1 MKQPSFVLVW
11 TLASVFGATGALVA
25 QEPAA
30 PRTVR
35 ARAAEAPKAA
45 PQDPAASVRREL
57 RKILAEVD
65 QQDLS
70 AEEKQLVRQAIER
83 AAKKVAEANAKPPAP
98 LLLAQRVTP
107 AAEPPAPP
115 APPAPPVAPMVAQK
129 LPKGAIIV
137 QEVEGKPMMVQLEGK
152 EGNLRIVSPSGTK
165 ATDIEVRTY
174 TDKPVVVVEGQPI
187 DTKKPPRTFTVVRQ
201 AKDGAELELEALKV
215 VEAQRK
221 EAVERAVKVAKE
233 SQDLQREIAGV
244 RERAMVVRAKAEAE
258 RAKVEAERAAHRGGD
273 GNRELREMMEQMR
286 KEMQELRQMVR
297 EMQKQPQPTER
308 RRQASVV
315 ERAKVEGSRIA
326 PARIAEAVVE
336 SPEVEIA
343 ETVEIVEVEAPKLEV
358 RTYPV
363 QRSGR

>member
-25 QEPAA
+25 QEPSA

-35 ARAAEAPKAA
+35 ARAAETPKAA

-115 APPAPPVAPMVAQK
+115 APPTVAQM
-129 LPKGAIIV
+129 LPKGAIVV
-137 QEVEGKPMMVQLEGK
+137 QGTEGKSVMVQVDEKDGA
-152 EGNLRIVSPSGTK
+152 LRIVEKPAK
-165 ATDIEVRTY
+165 ASEREVRTY
-174 TDKPVVVVEGQPI
+174 TDKPVIVTEGARLESK
-187 DTKKPPRTFTVVRQ
+187 DAPRTYRVVRQ
-201 AKDGAELELEALKV
+201 GKDGAVEVEALRA

-233 SQDLQREIAGV
+233 SQELQREIAEV
-244 RERAMVVRAKAEAE
+244 RERAMAVRVKAEAE

-273 GNRELREMMEQMR
+273 GNRELREMIEQMR

-297 EMQKQPQPTER
+297 ELHKQPQPTER
-308 RRQASVV
+308 RRQAAVL
-315 ERAKVEGSRIA
+315 ERARVE
-326 PARIAEAVVE
+326 EAVVE
-336 SPEVEIA
+336 QPEVEIA
-343 ETVEIVEVEAPKLEV
+343 ETVEIVEVEAPKAEV
-358 RTYPV
+358 RTVPAR
-363 QRSGR
+363 RSGR

>member
-11 TLASVFGATGALVA
+11 TLASVFGASGALVA

-70 AEEKQLVRQAIER
+70 PEEKQLVRQAIER
-83 AAKKVAEANAKPPAP
+83 AAKKVAEANATPPLMLSSKPP
-98 LLLAQRVTP
+98 R
-107 AAEPPAPP
+107 AAEPPV
-115 APPAPPVAPMVAQK
+115 PPAPPVSPMVAQK
-129 LPKGAIIV
+129 LPKGAIVV
-137 QEVEGKPMMVQLEGK
+137 QEVEGKPVMVQIEGK
-152 EGNLRIVSPSGTK
+152 DGAVRVVQQQAK
-165 ATDIEVRTY
+165 AADREVRTY
-174 TDKPVVVVEGQPI
+174 SDKPVIVREGQPI
-187 DTKKPPRTFTVVRQ
+187 DTKDMPRRFLVQSKGKEAAAV
-201 AKDGAELELEALKV
+201 ELEALKA

-221 EAVERAVKVAKE
+221 DAVERAIKVAKE
-233 SQDLQREIAGV
+233 SQDLQREIAVV

-286 KEMQELRQMVR
+286 REMQELRQMVR
-297 EMQKQPQPTER
+297 EMQKQPQPSER

>member
-11 TLASVFGATGALVA
+11 TLASVFGASGALVA

-70 AEEKQLVRQAIER
+70 PEEKQLVRQAIER

-115 APPAPPVAPMVAQK
+115 APPTVAQM
-129 LPKGAIIV
+129 LPKGAIVV
-137 QEVEGKPMMVQLEGK
+137 QGTEGKSVMVQVDEKDGA
-152 EGNLRIVSPSGTK
+152 LRIVEKPAK
-165 ATDIEVRTY
+165 ASEREVRTY
-174 TDKPVVVVEGQPI
+174 SDKPVIVTEGVRLESK
-187 DTKKPPRTFTVVRQ
+187 DAPRTYRVVRQ
-201 AKDGAELELEALKV
+201 GKDGAVEVEALRA

-233 SQDLQREIAGV
+233 SQELQREIAEV
-244 RERAMVVRAKAEAE
+244 RERAMAVRVKAEAE
-258 RAKVEAERAAHRGGD
+258 RAKVEAERAAQRSGD

-297 EMQKQPQPTER
+297 EMQKQPQPNER

-326 PARIAEAVVE
+326 PARVAEAVVE

>member
-11 TLASVFGATGALVA
+11 TLASVFGASGALVA

-70 AEEKQLVRQAIER
+70 PEEKQLVRQAIER

-115 APPAPPVAPMVAQK
+115 APPTVAQM
-129 LPKGAIIV
+129 LPKGAIVV
-137 QEVEGKPMMVQLEGK
+137 QGTEGKSVMVQVDEKDGA
-152 EGNLRIVSPSGTK
+152 LRIVEKPAK
-165 ATDIEVRTY
+165 ASEREVRTY
-174 TDKPVVVVEGQPI
+174 SDKPVIVTEGVRLESK
-187 DTKKPPRTFTVVRQ
+187 DAPRTYRVVRQ
-201 AKDGAELELEALKV
+201 GKDGAVEVEALRA

-233 SQDLQREIAGV
+233 SQELQREIAEV
-244 RERAMVVRAKAEAE
+244 RERAMAVRVKAEAE
-258 RAKVEAERAAHRGGD
+258 RAKVEAERAAQRSGD

-286 KEMQELRQMVR
+286 REMQELRQMVR
-297 EMQKQPQPTER
+297 EMQKQPQPSER

-326 PARIAEAVVE
+326 PARVAEAVVE

>member
-11 TLASVFGATGALVA
+11 TLASVFGASGALVA

-115 APPAPPVAPMVAQK
+115 APPTVAQM
-129 LPKGAIIV
+129 LPKGAIVV
-137 QEVEGKPMMVQLEGK
+137 QGTEGKSVMVQVDEKDGA
-152 EGNLRIVSPSGTK
+152 LRIVEKPAK
-165 ATDIEVRTY
+165 ASEREVRTY
-174 TDKPVVVVEGQPI
+174 SDKPVIVHEGQLVE
-187 DTKKPPRTFTVVRQ
+187 TKDMPRRFLVQSKGKEAAAV
-201 AKDGAELELEALKV
+201 ELEALKA

-233 SQDLQREIAGV
+233 SQDLQREIAVV
-244 RERAMVVRAKAEAE
+244 RERAMAVRAKAEAE
-258 RAKVEAERAAHRGGD
+258 RAKVEAERAAQRSGD

-297 EMQKQPQPTER
+297 EMQKQPQPSER